1 MHIAGSLEEQGRRTW
16 GNIVRI
22 SNFEAGNVR
31 SYDVD
36 DVDLCRQDK
45 KPTLPPF
52 CDQARQRSA
61 TKSNQLTKE
70 YS

>member
-22 SNFEAGNVR
+22 SDFDTNVR
-31 SYDVD
+31 SEAGDH
-36 DVDLCRQDK
+36 VDLK
-45 KPTLPPF
+45 KSTLPPF

-61 TKSNQLTKE
+61 RKKVV
-70 YS
+70 